1 MSKKDSLVKGTLILT
16 LAAFVAR
23 FLGFVQRI
31 PLQNLLGDSGMGTY
45 TISYNVY
52 FIFFTIATAG
62 FPSAVSKLV
71 SERMEL
77 GRKAEAERVFQAA
90 IWFAVISGCLMT
102 VLLYFFAPVQAS
114 WSKDPSAVGPIRAI
128 APALLLFPLAAIIRG
143 YFQGRQHMMPN
154 GLSQI
159 FEQILRV
166 STAVFFAYWFIHVVD
181 WGLNWGVTGASFGG
195 VAGTIGAIAVLL
207 LYLVR
212 LRRKDEEEG
221 MVPTERELLA
231 ASRIRYTSIYKA
243 LLIISVPIVVYS
255 AAVPMVNIIDST
267 IVKPLLIS
275 SLGDQRAQDILG
287 QLGGRAQSLAG
298 LPIVLAIAISQSIVP
313 IISAAFAKGDN
324 RLVAKQAGRA
334 LQLAV
339 LSGLPFVILIT
350 VGAAP
355 INSLAFGNAN
365 GTNLIAFL
373 TVTAMF
379 QILMQ
384 TSGGILTGMGVM
396 KPLVGHVVIGL
407 AVKLAVSYLLS
418 PFIGIYGIMGGT
430 ALCFIVMAWLNHRS
444 LQQRVEGFRIFTRGR
459 WTRLYFAT
467 AVVALAGWLVAWLSG
482 KLISG
487 LPYRID
493 FFLQSALVG
502 IVVIGLYPV
511 MLGVA
516 KVVTREDLATYP
528 ASVQRLVAKAGRLI
542 GFKA

>member
-1 MSKKDSLVKGTLILT
+1 MSKDSLVKGTVILT

-77 GRKAEAERVFQAA
+77 GRKAEAERIFQAA
-90 IWFAVISGCLMT
+90 IWFAVFSGILMT
-102 VLLYFFAPVQAS
+102 GILYWYAPIQAAG
-114 WSKDPSAVGPIRAI
+114 SKDPSAVGPIRAI

-166 STAVFFAYWFIHVVD
+166 VTAVFLAYWFVHVVD
-181 WGLNWGVTGASFGG
+181 WGLSWGVTGASFGG
-195 VAGTIGAIAVLL
+195 VAGTLGAILVLL
-207 LYLVR
+207 VYLVR
-212 LRRKDEEEG
+212 LRKNDEEEG
-221 MVPTERELLA
+221 NVPTEREVLA
-231 ASRIRYTSIYKA
+231 ASRIKYSTIYKT
-243 LLIISVPIVVYS
+243 LLVIAVPIVLYS
-255 AAVPMVNIIDST
+255 ATVPMVNYIDSS

-275 SLGDQRAQDILG
+275 SLGDQKAQDILG

-313 IISAAFAKGDN
+313 IISAAFAKGN
-324 RLVAKQAGRA
+324 TRLVAKQAGRA

-350 VGAAP
+350 VGAKP
-355 INSLAFGNAN
+355 INSFAFGNAA
-365 GTNLIAFL
+365 GTSLIAFL

-384 TSGGILTGMGVM
+384 TSGAILTGMGVM
-396 KPLVGHVVIGL
+396 KPLVGHVIIGL
-407 AVKLAVSYLLS
+407 AVKLAVSYALS

-430 ALCFIVMAWLNHRS
+430 ALCFIIMAWLNHRS
-444 LQQRVEGFRIFTRGR
+444 LRQRVEGFRIFTRGR
-459 WTRLYFAT
+459 WTRLYFTT
-467 AVVALAGWLVAWLSG
+467 AVVALAGFLVAWGSG
-482 KLISG
+482 KLIAG
-487 LPYRID
+487 IPYRID
-493 FFLQSALVG
+493 FFLQSCLVG
-502 IVVIGLYPV
+502 GTVCLLYPV
-511 MLGVA
+511 MLGVT
-516 KVVTREDLATYP
+516 KVVTKEDLATYP

-542 GFKA
+542 GFKL